1 MTILSHLFLG
11 DISSHTGSMQMKTVS
26 VCDKKKTTHRDME
39 ILHGI
44 SCVKN
49 KTEIK
54 DIPFAR
60 EIWDIVN
67 QHQQQQTA
75 TTKTKTGF

>member
-1 MTILSHLFLG
+1 MVEYHSTQWPF
-11 DISSHTGSMQMKTVS
+11 SSHTGSMQMKTVS
-26 VCDKKKTTHRDME
+26 VCDKKKPHRDME

-49 KTEIK
+49 KTETK

-67 QHQQQQTA
+67 QQQQQQTS